1 VIRAAISFFILAL
14 VAYVLGA
21 YGLAGIS
28 VEIGK
33 IFLLVFLALGVISFL
48 IFLISGNKTKGLP

>member
-1 VIRAAISFFILAL
+1 MSFFILAL

-48 IFLISGNKTKGLP
+48 IFLITGNRTKGLP